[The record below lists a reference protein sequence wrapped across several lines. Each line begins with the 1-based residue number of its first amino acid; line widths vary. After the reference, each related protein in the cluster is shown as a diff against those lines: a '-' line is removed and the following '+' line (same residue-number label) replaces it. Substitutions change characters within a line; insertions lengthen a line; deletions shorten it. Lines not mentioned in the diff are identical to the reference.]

1 MENNLN
7 IEASC
12 GIKPLEVEDIIIGNN
27 PSFVFKNDPDFS
39 TIVLY
44 DVDGNIIN
52 VNSWIECAH
61 YVRGGWSSNLNI
73 SSIDEEKLFFIG
85 TFIIFFVTSGIFLY
99 LKKRRIND

>member
-61 YVRGGWSSNLNI
+61 YVRGGWSSRVNF
-73 SSIDEEKLFFIG
+73 SSIDEEKVFFIR
-85 TFIIFFVTSGIFLY
+85 TFLIFFLTSSIYFY
-99 LKKRRIND
+99 LKRKRFND